1 MMENMLKDQQ
11 FKNEMRLIC
20 ETLLMLETGRDNVD
34 DAVRSSMIQKH
45 IEGFNKR
52 NENEYIRVYEIWTS
66 LSRDVVRNVVWDLMK
81 QHSCGHA
88 YDMCGCWYRDRV
100 KVLSA
105 FDASNTA
112 YLVIDTWKKNCE

>member
-1 MMENMLKDQQ
+1 MMENMLKEQQ
-11 FKNEMRLIC
+11 FKNEMRLIS
-20 ETLLMLETGRDNVD
+20 ETLLMLETGRDSVD

-81 QHSCGHA
+81 QHSCGHDH
-88 YDMCGCWYRDRV
+88 DMCGYWYRDRV